1 MKVVAFNG
9 SPRKEGNT
17 TMLVKHVFSELEKE
31 GIDTELIQLAEK
43 KIHGC
48 LSCFKCFT
56 NQDQRCS
63 VKNDDFNECMAKMK
77 EADGIIL
84 ASPTYVSS
92 ITTEMKALIDR
103 GCMVVQ
109 GNGNTMLKRKV
120 GAAVVTARRAGSMMA
135 FNTLNQFFL
144 ISQMIIPAAK
154 YWNIG
159 VGFMPG
165 DVEKDEEGKSIMQ
178 SLGEN
183 MAWLLKKLNS

>member
-1 MKVVAFNG
+1 MKVVAING

-17 TMLVKHVFSELEKE
+17 TMLVKHVFFELEKE
-31 GIDTELIQLAEK
+31 GIETELVQLAGK

-56 NQDQRCS
+56 NQDQKCS
-63 VKNDDFNECMAKMK
+63 VKNDDFNECLAKMA

-92 ITTEMKALIDR
+92 VTAEIKALIDR
-103 GCMVVQ
+103 ACMVVL

-120 GAAVVTARRAGSMMA
+120 GASVVAARRAGSMMA
-135 FNTLNQFFL
+135 FNTLNQFFM
-144 ISQMIIPAAK
+144 ISQMIVPAAK

-159 VGFMPG
+159 IGLMPG

-183 MAWLLKKLNS
+183 MAWLLKKIAS